1 MKNLQVHNCFLFL
14 VDSVNNVYNWRKQKR
29 INHILEN
36 KEAQTVFYNFSLNKH
51 RLMKKFNKYF
61 IGYTEK
67 INKDEYKTFF

>member
-36 KEAQTVFYNFSLNKH
+36 KEAQAVFL
-51 RLMKKFNKYF
+51 
-61 IGYTEK
+61 
-67 INKDEYKTFF
+67 